1 MNLFQLVLKNM
12 RQRALG
18 TCLTL
23 LSVVLGVALAISVMI
38 LLREGDKLF
47 GQSDY
52 GFDVLIGAKGS
63 PLQLTLNTIYHIDRS
78 PGNIP
83 YSLYEAMSTKYR
95 AEVRRAI
102 PFAVGDSYKN
112 HRIVGTSPRMFGG
125 TEDGSGFDPKN
136 AFEFRKDRKYALA
149 EGKSFHPAK
158 FEAVV
163 GWDVSTKTGLK
174 MGDTFQA
181 THGTPSPDAINV
193 DIHDEQWT
201 VVGVLE
207 RTNTASDRV
216 IYIPIL
222 TFYTIAEHDDGIQAI
237 HGLNAGQSVTDIASV
252 KAPVVGAKDEH
263 DHEHAHDHAH
273 DHAAPAT
280 TQATADHAD
289 HDHDHD
295 HDHAGHDHAAP
306 TTAQATDAHA
316 DHDHDH
322 AAPSGGLVT
331 SATSPTP
338 DPQDDHGHGHGH
350 DHHGHDH
357 EKNYTLNADGTI
369 ELSLP
374 KEDWLISAIL
384 VEARG
389 PFQTQSLMY
398 AINNRN
404 EAAAV
409 NPASVMREFFQLF
422 LEPSGK
428 VLLLVSGL
436 VTFVASVSVLVSI
449 YNSVSARM
457 REIAIL
463 RALGATRARILTLI
477 CVEAGLIGLVGGLL
491 GLVAGHLLGA
501 LGSRY
506 MQQAVG
512 EGIDWL
518 HVAPEQWIYL
528 GAVVVL
534 AVMAGL
540 VPALKAYRVPVATN
554 LVAN

>member
-252 KAPVVGAKDEH
+252 KAPVVAAKDEH
-263 DHEHAHDHAH
+263 DHDHAH

-295 HDHAGHDHAAP
+295 HDHTGHDHAAP

-316 DHDHDH
+316 DHDHDR

-338 DPQDDHGHGHGH
+338 DPQDDHDHGHGH

-528 GAVVVL
+528 GAVVML